1 MAFPSTPTHGKIAR
15 IEIGASGGA
24 ATVIDY
30 SSRWSINWV
39 KDAAVFGRQGQEC
52 KEATPGQ
59 CSWTGTG
66 EFIFVR
72 SSQSTMLYDLAVST
86 VAAPA
91 LTTGISS
98 SNLRFCFN
106 STVNR
111 LKGSIIVT
119 GMSLDAPVGDLIRAS
134 FTFQGS
140 GPLVFAD
147 A

>member
-1 MAFPSTPTHGKIAR
+1 MAFPTTPIHGKIAR

-30 SSRWSINWV
+30 SSRWAINWT
-39 KDAAVFGRQGQEC
+39 KDAAVFGRQGQEY

-59 CSWTGTG
+59 CGWTGSG
-66 EFIFVR
+66 EFLFVR

-91 LTTGISS
+91 LTAGVSS
-98 SNLRFCFN
+98 TNMRFCFD

-111 LKGSIIVT
+111 LRGDIIVT
-119 GMSLDAPVGDLIRAS
+119 GMSVDAPVGDMIRCS

-140 GPLVFAD
+140 GPLIFAD